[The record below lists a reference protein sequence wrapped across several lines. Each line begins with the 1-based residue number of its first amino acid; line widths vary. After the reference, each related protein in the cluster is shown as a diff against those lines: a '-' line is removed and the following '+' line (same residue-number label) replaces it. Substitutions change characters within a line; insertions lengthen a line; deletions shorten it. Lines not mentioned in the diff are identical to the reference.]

1 MEKNSTLALNLSF
14 GPKMSLVICAC
25 VYFSLASFQ
34 CFIVHYY
41 MCYVHVASQKVQ
53 WALGEQADD
62 YSQRHRPSARD

>member
-14 GPKMSLVICAC
+14 WAQNVLGNLCMC
-25 VYFSLASFQ
+25 ASFQ
-34 CFIVHYY
+34 CFIVYYY

-62 YSQRHRPSARD
+62 YSQRYRPSARD